1 MNVSRVFTGIF
12 MLVISLAFLGA
23 GVWMQFYRLSGY
35 EPVQARITKIETTTN
50 HSTSNKHSKRSHTI
64 YVEYVVDGQTYAGPS
79 DVWESG
85 MTEGQMITIYYNPD
99 NPAQMGG
106 ETGWLGWLFIAI
118 GGVAVLGSIGTMFSG
133 RRE

>member
-50 HSTSNKHSKRSHTI
+50 HSTSNKHSKRSHRSFRR
-64 YVEYVVDGQTYAGPS
+64 VGVRNDRRS
-79 DVWESG
+79 DDHYLLQS
-85 MTEGQMITIYYNPD
+85 
-99 NPAQMGG
+99 
-106 ETGWLGWLFIAI
+106 
-118 GGVAVLGSIGTMFSG
+118 
-133 RRE
+133 R